1 VTERR
6 DAAGQD
12 RLTWWQRLLA
22 FVPLYLG
29 ALGFLGLLLAIL
41 AASGHWVFFW
51 VLLGAEGYV
60 VIALVVL
67 ARQRSRK
74 IDQPR

>member
-12 RLTWWQRLLA
+12 RLTCWQGVLA

-29 ALGFLGLLLAIL
+29 ALGFVGLLLAVL
-41 AASGHWVFFW
+41 AARGHWVFFW
-51 VLLGAEGYV
+51 VLLGVETYI

-74 IDQPR
+74 SDQPR

>member
-1 VTERR
+1 VTERT
-6 DAAGQD
+6 DAARQD
-12 RLTWWQRLLA
+12 RLTWWQGVLT

-29 ALGFLGLLLAIL
+29 ALGFVGLLLAVF

-51 VLLGAEGYV
+51 VLLGAEAYG
-60 VIALVVL
+60 VIAVVVL

-74 IDQPR
+74 IDPPR